1 MKNLKF
7 YDKVFFSL
15 NSLVAFLLLL
25 AYILPKIPPKTFS
38 VLSVLALGVPVL
50 LLLNILF
57 FFYWLFKLKKQLLL
71 PLLVLVIGFNYL
83 TSIYKFTGSKSVNDD
98 SNFSIMTYNVRL
110 FNKFNWLPEETIDKD
125 IKAFVQKENPTIISL
140 QEYQPN
146 DNFKLN
152 NFYEHTYVTGNKVKS
167 GQAIFSK
174 YPILNS
180 GVIKFPKSSNSAIY
194 VDVKHANDTIRI
206 YNLHLQSSK
215 LSPKV
220 SDLQKESSEALT
232 RRIGE
237 VFKIQQTQAE
247 LILKHQQLSPYKTIV
262 TGDFNN
268 TAYSYVYKLI
278 KGELKDTFEYA
289 GNGFGRTFNFNIV
302 PLRIDFILADASF
315 EINGFKNFDVKYSDH
330 YPIKAILK

>member
-1 MKNLKF
+1 LKNLKF
-7 YDKVFFSL
+7 YDKVLFL
-15 NSLVAFLLLL
+15 INSLVAFLLLL

-71 PLLVLVIGFNYL
+71 PLIVLVIGFNYL
-83 TSIYKFTGSKSVNDD
+83 TSIYKFTGSKSVTDD

-110 FNKFNWLPEETIDKD
+110 FNKFNWLPDQTIDKD
-125 IKAFVQKENPTIISL
+125 IKAFIQEENPTIICL

-152 NFYEHTYVTGNKVKS
+152 DFYEHTYVTGNKVKN
-167 GQAIFSK
+167 GQAIFSR

-180 GVIKFPKSSNSAIY
+180 GVIKFPNSSNSAIY
-194 VDVKHANDTIRI
+194 VDVKHVKDTIRI
-206 YNLHLQSSK
+206 YNIHLQSSK

-220 SDLQKESSEALT
+220 SDLQKEGSEELT
-232 RRIGE
+232 KRIGE
-237 VFKIQQTQAE
+237 VFKIQQSQAE
-247 LILKHQQLSPYKTIV
+247 LVARHQNASPYKTIL

-268 TAYSYVYKLI
+268 TAYSYVYNML
-278 KGELKDTFEYA
+278 KGDLKDTFDYA
-289 GNGFGRTFNFNIV
+289 GNGFGRTFSFNSI
-302 PLRIDFILADASF
+302 PLRIDFVLVDESF
-315 EINGFKNFDVKYSDH
+315 EINGFKNYDIKYSDH